1 MIPINI
7 YKAPLRPHTFTRKIH
22 ILTHE
27 KLIFNMRLTARQLSF
42 TSQEAGA
49 EQSCL
54 CKVGHRSLL
63 SPQQ

>member
-7 YKAPLRPHTFTRKIH
+7 YKAPLQPHTFTRKTH

-27 KLIFNMRLTARQLSF
+27 KLIFNMRLTACQLSF

-49 EQSCL
+49 EQSC
-54 CKVGHRSLL
+54 
-63 SPQQ
+63 